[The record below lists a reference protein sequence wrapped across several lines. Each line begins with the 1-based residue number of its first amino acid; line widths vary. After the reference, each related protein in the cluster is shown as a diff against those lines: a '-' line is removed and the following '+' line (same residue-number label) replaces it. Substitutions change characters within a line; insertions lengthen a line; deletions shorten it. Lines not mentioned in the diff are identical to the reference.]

1 MASHITL
8 MSRVRFEQ
16 LATLVLG
23 TPPDLPS
30 PTQMAGHSGAAIPT
44 PASRV
49 MRPFMSNAVLG
60 GIRFVLSGL
69 PANPG
74 SAQMGGGFIGAYAFY
89 FLEP

>member
-1 MASHITL
+1 
-8 MSRVRFEQ
+8 
-16 LATLVLG
+16 
-23 TPPDLPS
+23 
-30 PTQMAGHSGAAIPT
+30 
-44 PASRV
+44 
-49 MRPFMSNAVLG
+49 MSNAVLG